1 MNEVIRVSDKTKE
14 KMIEYYKDKKKDK
27 EIPYVVFQAVDMDTT
42 ITMYTSGKVMF
53 QGKSADVD
61 AAMWKEMDGIEST
74 PKVNANDNKYHN
86 CSSVGSDEVGT
97 GDYFGPIVVTA
108 TYVPKE

>member
-74 PKVNANDNKYHN
+74 PIP
-86 CSSVGSDEVGT
+86 SR
-97 GDYFGPIVVTA
+97 
-108 TYVPKE
+108 VPFMG